1 MSRDPSDPPSGAE
14 LEAEFDEWLEQDDE
28 PPPRQRGVTMRHPAL
43 LVVVLVCSALVS
55 FRASQDLRHRLVQR
69 DVLTCGDLGERPMM
83 KAEAPEK
90 VKPLPD
96 DRWCSLTGIVSSPVT
111 LATGEPA
118 ETNNPYKKH
127 AERTFF
133 VRLSGER
140 VWAAIP
146 GDNWDMNNHR
156 IKKGSLFGFQ
166 VTGVGHIRD
175 PDRTPELRRTAEV
188 LRLKWGEP
196 RETEIRIFD
205 LTRPPPSPWAP
216 VAVLCVAV
224 LATVL
229 AIYGLLRIARR
240 RKEEELTEA
249 PA

>member
-1 MSRDPSDPPSGAE
+1 MSEAQSDPPREAE
-14 LEAEFDEWLEQDDE
+14 LDAEFDEWLEQDE
-28 PPPRQRGVTMRHPAL
+28 GPPPRQRGVTMRHPAL

-55 FRASQDLRHRLVQR
+55 VRASQDLRHRVLQR
-69 DVLTCGDLGERPMM
+69 EVLSCGDIGERPMQ
-83 KAEAPEK
+83 KAEAPDTVE
-90 VKPLPD
+90 PLPD

-111 LATGEPA
+111 LATGEA
-118 ETNNPYKKH
+118 VETNNPYKKH

-146 GDNWDMNNHR
+146 GDDWDMNNHR

-175 PDRTPELRRTAEV
+175 PDRSAELRRTAEV

-205 LTRPPPSPWAP
+205 LTKAPPSIWPP
-216 VAVLCVAV
+216 LGVLSVAT
-224 LATVL
+224 LATLL
-229 AIYGLLRIARR
+229 AVYGLALIIRR
-240 RKEEELTEA
+240 RREDAVVEA
-249 PA
+249 RA